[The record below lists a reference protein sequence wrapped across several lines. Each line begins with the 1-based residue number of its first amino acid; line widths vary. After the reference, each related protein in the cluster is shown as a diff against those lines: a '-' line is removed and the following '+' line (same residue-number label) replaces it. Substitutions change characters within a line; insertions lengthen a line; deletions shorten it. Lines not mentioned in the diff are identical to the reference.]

1 MSAPDLRQRVLAAVQ
16 AERSPPR
23 AVVAARDA
31 RRIGAGLAVTL
42 AVFAASRGV
51 RVGERPFALLV
62 ATALGAAA
70 VTVAVGYVALARRR
84 SMLGRPRALL
94 WATALLTPLVLLAWK
109 WTWSSCFDAHG
120 PTRLGLRCLGLS
132 LAMAAA
138 PVAALLGGRMRSH
151 PLHPAATGA
160 AVGAAVGA
168 MTWML
173 VDLWCPVGYVQHL
186 LIGHVL
192 PLALII
198 AAGVLVGRRRL
209 SVRDRGTRPR

>member
-1 MSAPDLRQRVLAAVQ
+1 LRQRVLAAVQ
-16 AERSPPR
+16 AEPAPSRDL
-23 AVVAARDA
+23 VAAVDA
-31 RRIGAGLAVTL
+31 WRIAGALAVTL
-42 AVFAASRGV
+42 ALFAVRGGV
-51 RVGERPFALLV
+51 RIGDRPWSLVV
-62 ATALGAAA
+62 ATALGA
-70 VTVAVGYVALARRR
+70 VAVMVAAGFVALARGR
-84 SMLGRPRALL
+84 SMLGPPRARL
-94 WATALLTPLVLLAWK
+94 WAMVAATPLVLLAWK

-138 PVAALLGGRMRSH
+138 PMAALLGGRVRSH

-168 MTWML
+168 MSWTL
-173 VDLWCPVGYVQHL
+173 VDLWCPVGYLQHL

-198 AAGVLVGRRRL
+198 GSGVFAGQRWLAL
-209 SVRDRGTRPR
+209 RDRATRPR